1 VALGRAAWW
10 LDRVADGKRLI
21 VLTSLGF
28 LVWAAREY
36 AGGVSYVLTLLA
48 YTSLLYLLL
57 LARFWWVRNPDGDW
71 TWSTFSTRARV
82 AVTDAAQTILDSQE
96 RSWAGTLDELR
107 AFFLAL
113 GTGSVALGAP
123 VAAIVGAVLS
133 LLGLEQE
140 RATFAQ
146 FVNTMSLVGTAMIAV
161 ALLTWFLKKA
171 QRRTPQADS
180 FKRAAVAL
188 RDTRDLPFVI
198 DTFDRD
204 GNAAP
209 AELQVLL
216 HHIARWKPRH
226 QDSEA
231 AYEASLKRFLQREL
245 PGAKVERQQAL
256 QTSDGRMVGKVDL
269 VVDDVLAIE
278 LKRLLRSSEA
288 DRAVGQVWK
297 YAEAWTHGP
306 VMLLLCETRA
316 GFAQAGFIDRIGELR
331 DRGRPLFVVAAGRRL
346 G

>member
-1 VALGRAAWW
+1 MLAG
-10 LDRVADGKRLI
+10 
-21 VLTSLGF
+21 LGF
-28 LVWAAREY
+28 AVWFAREY
-36 AGGVSYVLTLLA
+36 VGGIDYVLTLLA

-57 LARFWWVRNPDGDW
+57 LAKFWWVRDPDGDW
-71 TWSTFSTRARV
+71 TWSAFSTRARV
-82 AVTDAAQTILDSQE
+82 AITDVAQTIFDAQE
-96 RSWAGTLDELR
+96 RSWAGVLDELR
-107 AFFLAL
+107 AFLLAL
-113 GTGSVALGAP
+113 GTGLVVLGAP
-123 VAAIVGAVLS
+123 VAAIVGAALS
-133 LLGLEQE
+133 FLGLEQE
-140 RATFAQ
+140 RANFTE
-146 FVNTMSLVGTAMIAV
+146 FVNTMSVAGTAMIAV

-171 QRRTPQADS
+171 QRRAPQADS

-188 RDTRDLPFVI
+188 RDIRDLPFVI
-198 DTFDRD
+198 DTFDPD
-204 GNAAP
+204 GNGAP

-245 PGAKVERQQAL
+245 PGAKVERQQSL

-288 DRAVGQVWK
+288 DRAVGQIWK
-297 YAEAWTHGP
+297 YAEAWTRGP